1 MSWLRYS
8 DDEVARFHLEFE
20 DAALVA
26 LDELGLADKFV
37 WIHHVRGQGAAVIPD
52 FVLMERTGGRWIVA
66 FELKRTRESVY
77 STRFQIQA
85 KGYAE
90 LNQDLFLPQ
99 RPKFFAISN
108 LEITQLFALY
118 GSRPPRECR
127 IEDGFFDSGRF
138 LRGTRSEH
146 RRKFIDDL
154 KAMMERWLSAAP
166 VSYESVWPAI
176 LREFI
181 NRSSAIT
188 PTAQLLL
195 VEPTTPNWNLVRDY
209 FGSELPL
216 DSARVFLLRCLMAE
230 YLRGLLIRHKHPL
243 AAGLTP
249 VRETAESLAR
259 AMAGL
264 RAIDFSFVFEAEA
277 PDLYRTLAD
286 PVMREHLADY
296 LRAITSPGSR
306 IVDLALGRVDYPEL
320 IDDLI
325 SILVPV
331 EIQDESGRIQTDP
344 ELAQILAALV
354 VDSAGRVIDPCC
366 GDGALLSAVY
376 DQLQRLGCS
385 NEQALD
391 LITGIE
397 ADAIASRLAAV
408 RLALKEPAILR
419 PETTIDIVRGDMFAM
434 TGLLSNA
441 RYVLMNPP
449 FKRYEAQDARPVPP
463 ELRAYYRT
471 RIESIDGNSTT
482 LQRQPNL
489 FAYYAEMVGRVVQ
502 LGTTIGFV
510 LDNRWYHN
518 AYGTGLRKFLL
529 EKFQILGIVEY
540 PHDAFFETWT
550 IATSLLIARRTD
562 TPAGDQPVQFIRSKV
577 DPRSADVSQIALAFR
592 GQSPWPADWTCR
604 TKLQSE
610 LTHTVGWRSYFSS
623 QVADDY
629 MTAWPTVPELFATSR
644 RGSLEKEGSIGVLEF
659 PFGRRQYGPRRE
671 ALAGNNGF
679 KTAEGRAL
687 TATENANIRR
697 ASDRIPEQFRGW
709 ALRNSD
715 DTTGFELTE
724 ADVQRQQTLEPP
736 RLRRLPHLFV
746 NRRSTWTEAHEAA
759 LDDMMNDRRVRPYI
773 ELIEETVNLNDS
785 VLEKEK
791 RWVALREPY
800 AGELILPRKTRS
812 GHRVY
817 VNPFSFSDGGR
828 QVRISSNF
836 LTYGGVLA
844 TDETTGLDRAISV
857 RLIAA
862 FLVSSFGQV
871 QFEAEGVN
879 REGLLSVEQQ
889 QISRIKVFDPRWIA
903 TENRQLILEIFRRLP
918 YPVATDRF
926 SAEQPLRNELDRLFS
941 IEIAGRIGQA
951 DSTQLLNSVH
961 LALDEWIEA
970 RRP

>member
-8 DDEVARFHLEFE
+8 DDEVTRFHSEFE
-20 DAALVA
+20 GAALAA
-26 LDELGLADKFV
+26 LNELGLTDRYV
-37 WIHHVRGQGAAVIPD
+37 WTHHVRVQGATVIPD
-52 FVLMERTGGRWIVA
+52 FVLLERASGRWIVA

-90 LNQDLFLPQ
+90 LNQVLFPLQ

-108 LEITQLFALY
+108 LEITQLFALHE
-118 GSRPPRECR
+118 GRPPRECR
-127 IEDGFFDSGRF
+127 IEGGFFDSGRF
-138 LRGTRSEH
+138 LPGTRAAH

-154 KAMMERWLSAAP
+154 KVMTERWLSVAP

-195 VEPTTPNWNLVRDY
+195 TEPTTPNWNLVRDY

-230 YLRGLLIRHKHPL
+230 YLRGLLIRYGHPL
-243 AAGLTP
+243 ATALTP

-259 AMAGL
+259 TIAGL
-264 RAIDFSFVFEAEA
+264 RAIDFSVVFEAEA

-286 PVMREHLADY
+286 PTMRDHLQDY
-296 LRAITSPGSR
+296 LRAITLPGSR

-325 SILVPV
+325 SVLVPV
-331 EIQDESGRIQTDP
+331 DIQDESGRIQTDP

-354 VDSAGRVIDPCC
+354 IDTPGRVIDPCC
-366 GDGALLSAVY
+366 GDGALLSAAY
-376 DQLQRLGCS
+376 DQLQRLGCN
-385 NEQALD
+385 NEQALG

-397 ADAIASRLAAV
+397 ADTIASRLAAV
-408 RLALKEPAILR
+408 RLALKEPAALR
-419 PETTIDIVRGDMFAM
+419 PEMTIDIVRGDMFAA
-434 TGLLSNA
+434 TELLSNA

-471 RIESIDGNSTT
+471 RIESIDGTATT

-489 FAYYAEMVGRVVQ
+489 FAYYAEMVGRVIHI
-502 LGTTIGFV
+502 GTTVGFV

-518 AYGTGLRKFLL
+518 AYGTALRKFLL

-562 TPAGDQPVQFIRSKV
+562 TPARDQPVRFIRSKV
-577 DPRSADVSQIALAFR
+577 DPRSADLSQIALAFR
-592 GQSPWPADWTCR
+592 GLSPWPADWTCR

-610 LTHTVGWRSYFSS
+610 LTETVGWRSYFSA

-629 MTAWPTVPELFATSR
+629 TTEWPTVPELFATAR

-659 PFGRRQYGPRRE
+659 PFGRPQYGPRRE
-671 ALAGNNGF
+671 ALAGNSF
-679 KTAEGRAL
+679 KTTKGRAL
-687 TATENANIRR
+687 TATENASLRR
-697 ASDRIPEQFRGW
+697 AADRIPQDFRGW

-715 DTTGFELTE
+715 DTSGFELTE
-724 ADVQRQQTLEPP
+724 MDVQRQQTLEPP
-736 RLRRLPHLFV
+736 RLRQIPELFAT
-746 NRRSTWTEAHEAA
+746 NRSAWTEAHEAT
-759 LDDMMNDRRVRPYI
+759 LDDMMNNPRVRPYI
-773 ELIEETVNLNDS
+773 ELVEGTVNLNDA

-791 RWVALREPY
+791 RWLALREPY

-817 VNPFSFSDGGR
+817 VNPFSFIDGGR

-844 TDETTGLDRAISV
+844 TDEDTNLDRGTAV

-862 FLVSSFGQV
+862 FLVSAFGQV

-879 REGLLSVEQQ
+879 REGLLSLEQQ

-903 TENRQLILEIFRRLP
+903 PENRESILQAFRRLP
-918 YPVATDRF
+918 YPVATDRL
-926 SAEQPLRNELDRLFS
+926 SAEQPLRNDLDRLFS
-941 IEIAGRIGQA
+941 VEIARRIGTA
-951 DSTQLLNSVH
+951 DSTSLLTTVH
-961 LALDEWIEA
+961 SALDEWIEA

>member
-8 DDEVARFHLEFE
+8 DDEVTRFHVEFE
-20 DAALVA
+20 SAALTA
-26 LDELGLADKFV
+26 LNELGIANRYV
-37 WIHHVRGQGAAVIPD
+37 WTHHVRTQGTTVIPD
-52 FVLMERTGGRWIVA
+52 FVLQERTSGRWIVA

-90 LNQDLFLPQ
+90 LNQDRFPLHSP
-99 RPKFFAISN
+99 RFFAISN
-108 LEITQLFALY
+108 LEVTQLFALN
-118 GSRPPRECR
+118 GGRPPRECR
-127 IEDGFFDSGRF
+127 IEGGFFDSGRF
-138 LRGTRSEH
+138 LPGTGVAH

-154 KAMMERWLSAAP
+154 KAMTERWLSAAL

-195 VEPTTPNWNLVRDY
+195 IEPTTPNWNLVRDY

-230 YLRGLLIRHKHPL
+230 YLRGLLIRYGHPL

-249 VRETAESLAR
+249 VRETPDSLAR
-259 AMAGL
+259 TITGL
-264 RAIDFSFVFEAEA
+264 RAIDFSTVFEAEA

-286 PVMREHLADY
+286 PVMRDHLQDY
-296 LRAITSPGSR
+296 LRSITSPGTR

-325 SILVPV
+325 SELVPV

-344 ELAQILAALV
+344 ELAQILASLV
-354 VDSAGRVIDPCC
+354 IDNPGRVIDPCC
-366 GDGALLSAVY
+366 GDGALLSAAY

-385 NEQALD
+385 NGQALGF
-391 LITGIE
+391 ITGIE
-397 ADAIASRLAAV
+397 ADTIASRLAAV
-408 RLALKEPAILR
+408 RLALKEPASLQ
-419 PETTIDIVRGDMFAM
+419 PEMTIDIVRGDMFAA
-434 TGLLSNA
+434 TELLSNA
-441 RYVLMNPP
+441 RFVLMNPP
-449 FKRYEAQDARPVPP
+449 FKRYEAQDARPIPP

-471 RIESIDGNSTT
+471 RIESIDGTTTT

-489 FAYYAEMVGRVVQ
+489 FAYYVELVGRTIQV
-502 LGTTIGFV
+502 GTTVGFI

-518 AYGTGLRKFLL
+518 DYGKSLRKFLL
-529 EKFQILGIVEY
+529 EKFQIIGIVEY
-540 PHDAFFETWT
+540 PHDAFFDTWI
-550 IATSLLIARRTD
+550 IAASLLIARRTD

-577 DPRSADVSQIALAFR
+577 DPRSADLSKIASAFR
-592 GQSPWPADWTCR
+592 GQSSWPADWTCR

-610 LTHTVGWRSYFSS
+610 LTDTVGWRSYFST
-623 QVADDY
+623 QVTDDY
-629 MTAWPTVPELFATSR
+629 TAGWPTVPELFATAR

-659 PFGRRQYGPRRE
+659 PFGRLQYGPRRE
-671 ALAGNNGF
+671 ALAGNGF
-679 KTAEGRAL
+679 KTARGRAL
-687 TATENANIRR
+687 TANENTNIRR
-697 ASDRIPEQFRGW
+697 SADLIPQEFRGW

-736 RLRRLPHLFV
+736 RLRQIPELFLN
-746 NRRSTWTEAHEAA
+746 NRSPWTEDHEAA
-759 LDDMMNDRRVRPYI
+759 VQDMVNDPSVRPYI
-773 ELIEETVNLNDS
+773 EFIEGTVNLNDT
-785 VLEKEK
+785 VLEREK
-791 RWVALREPY
+791 RWLALREPY

-817 VNPFSFSDGGR
+817 VNPFCFNEGGR
-828 QVRISSNF
+828 QVRVSSNF
-836 LTYGGVLA
+836 LTYGRVLA
-844 TDETTGLDRAISV
+844 TDDATNLDRPTSV

-862 FLVSSFGQV
+862 FLVSAFGQV

-879 REGLLSVEQQ
+879 REGCLSLEQQ
-889 QISRIKVFDPRWIA
+889 QISRIRVFDPRWIA
-903 TENRQLILEIFRRLP
+903 PENREPILVAFRQLP
-918 YPVATDRF
+918 YPVATDRL

-941 IEIAGRIGQA
+941 VEIARRIGIE
-951 DSTQLLNSVH
+951 DSTSLLNTVH
-961 LALDEWIEA
+961 SALDEWIEA